1 MAETTSSQAPLILYI
16 DDDPVNRTLVKRLLT
31 SVQMTVIEAESGLA
45 GLRIAQRTNPDLILM
60 DIYLPDLDGHE
71 TTTRMRSMT
80 DLQDTPI
87 VALTADVS
95 HGAREMALAAG
106 CDGYIAKPIDVDRFP
121 FQIMAY
127 LDGQRD
133 AMEMAE
139 RQHYLGE
146 YSRRLVERLE
156 GKILELEEANR
167 RLQKTDKL
175 KSDFV
180 TVAAHELQTPLT
192 LVYGYTRLLQNE
204 VQKEPVGPELFSSR
218 VGTLANQIAQS
229 VYRLGEVVHNILNI
243 SLIEA
248 NEMNLTFSSV
258 NINDV
263 IQAVLKQLDLEKDQ
277 RTLTFAFED
286 LNRLPPITGDE
297 KRIQQVFWNLLS
309 NAIKFTPDHG
319 TILIKGWID
328 SQVSDNSQNPSQES
342 LIIMIKDNGIGI
354 DELEQKSIFGQFYR
368 IADIAYHGSSKT
380 AFKGGGMGLG
390 LPIARGI
397 VEAHGGQIWVES
409 VGCDQPENPGS
420 AFFVQLPVTG
430 PDSVER

>member
-1 MAETTSSQAPLILYI
+1 
-16 DDDPVNRTLVKRLLT
+16 
-31 SVQMTVIEAESGLA
+31 
-45 GLRIAQRTNPDLILM
+45 
-60 DIYLPDLDGHE
+60 
-71 TTTRMRSMT
+71 
-80 DLQDTPI
+80 
-87 VALTADVS
+87 
-95 HGAREMALAAG
+95 
-106 CDGYIAKPIDVDRFP
+106 
-121 FQIMAY
+121 MAY

-204 VQKEPVGPELFSSR
+204 IQKEPVGPELFSSR

-248 NEMNLTFSSV
+248 NEMNLIFSSV

-263 IQAVLKQLDLEKDQ
+263 IQAVLKQLDLEKGQ
-277 RTLTFAFED
+277 RILTFVFED
-286 LNRLPPITGDE
+286 LDRLPAITGDE

-328 SQVSDNSQNPSQES
+328 SQIPDNSQNPSRES
-342 LIIMIKDNGIGI
+342 LVIMIKDNGIGI
-354 DELEQKSIFGQFYR
+354 DQLEQKSIFGQFYR
-368 IADIAYHGSSKT
+368 IADITYHGSSKT

-409 VGCDQPENPGS
+409 AGCDQPDHPGS
-420 AFFVQLPVTG
+420 AFFVQLPLTG